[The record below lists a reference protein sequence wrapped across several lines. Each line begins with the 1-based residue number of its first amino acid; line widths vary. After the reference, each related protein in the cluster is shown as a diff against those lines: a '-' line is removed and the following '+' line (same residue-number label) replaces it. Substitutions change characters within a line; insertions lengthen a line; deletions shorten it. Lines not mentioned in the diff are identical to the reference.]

1 MELDV
6 VFRNENR
13 EKLVGVLS
21 YPLGR
26 ETCPGVI
33 LCHGFTS
40 HKDLH
45 FLPALSDALVEE
57 GIAVLRFDCRSCGRS
72 EGEEH
77 PTYRTMVEDV
87 KAALSFLRGQE
98 RITSVGLGGHSM
110 GGTSVI
116 MAASEDDGVDAVV
129 SFGAV
134 ADPHRSAKAKREEFA
149 EDGDDGYSLQV
160 GSRTFRFSEAWFT
173 DASKV
178 KPLEAVRSLLA
189 PLLVVHGTADDRVPL
204 DDGKELFLKS
214 KLPKSLKMIDGAGH
228 MFKGYEDQLVK
239 STVSYFCSWLKSEKE
254 E

>member
-6 VFRNENR
+6 VFRNEKR

-26 ETCPGVI
+26 ETCPSVI
-33 LCHGFTS
+33 LCHGFAADKES
-40 HKDLH
+40 H
-45 FLPALSDALVEE
+45 FLPALSEALVKE
-57 GIAVLRFDCRSCGRS
+57 GIAVLRFDCRACGRS
-72 EGEEH
+72 EGDEH

-116 MAASEDDGVDAVV
+116 MAASQDGDVGAVV

-134 ADPHRSAKAKREEFA
+134 ADPHRSAKAKREDFV
-149 EDGDDGYSLQV
+149 EDGDGYSLKV

-178 KPLEAVRSLLA
+178 KPLEAVRSLSA
-189 PLLVVHGTADDRVPL
+189 SLLVVHGTADDRVPL
-204 DDGKELFLKS
+204 DDGKDLFLKS

-228 MFKGYEDQLVK
+228 MFKGFEDQLVR
-239 STVSYFCSWLKSEKE
+239 SSVSFFCSWLKMEKE

>member
-1 MELDV
+1 VELDV

-45 FLPALSDALVEE
+45 FLPALSEALVKE
-57 GIAVLRFDCRSCGRS
+57 GIAVLRFDCRACGRS
-72 EGEEH
+72 EGDEH
-77 PTYRTMVEDV
+77 PTYKTMVLDV
-87 KAALSFLRGQE
+87 KAALSFLQGQE
-98 RITSVGLGGHSM
+98 RITSIGLGGHSM

-116 MAASEDDGVDAVV
+116 MAASEVGGVDAVV
-129 SFGAV
+129 SFSAV
-134 ADPHRSAKAKREEFA
+134 ADPYRSAKAKRKDFTA
-149 EDGDDGYSLQV
+149 VDDGYSLQV
-160 GSRTFRFSEAWFT
+160 GSRTFRFSEAWFA

-178 KPLEAVRSLLA
+178 KPLEAVRSLAA

-214 KLPKSLKMIDGAGH
+214 KLPKSLKMIEGAGH
-228 MFKGYEDQLVK
+228 MFKGYEDPLMK
-239 STVSYFCSWLKSEKE
+239 SSVSFFCSWLKSGE
-254 E
+254 